1 MCSIF
6 GIFGIE
12 HSDDALRQTA
22 LKQSRLMLHRGP
34 DWEGTYQSEH
44 AVIVHERLSIVDPQN
59 GAQPLYNE
67 NKTHI
72 LAVNGEI
79 YNHKELKK
87 ELTVPYE
94 FKTGSDCEVILPLYE
109 EFKRTGKN
117 FVDRLVGDFAFFIYD
132 AEDNTVFA
140 ARDHMGI
147 VPMYI
152 GSDREGRMYIAPK

>member
-12 HSDDALRQTA
+12 HSDDSLRQTA

-34 DWEGTYQSEH
+34 DWEGTYQNEH

-67 NKTHI
+67 NKTHV

-87 ELTVPYE
+87 ELTVDYE

-109 EFKRTGKN
+109 EFKRTGR
-117 FVDRLVGDFAFFIYD
+117 FCF
-132 AEDNTVFA
+132 
-140 ARDHMGI
+140 RDL
-147 VPMYI
+147 
-152 GSDREGRMYIAPK
+152 